1 MHLSQLRS
9 GKHPVEK
16 MQEDCDKYGF
26 DYSVAV
32 LMDGR
37 TEKVDRL
44 SERFFQLL
52 YQTRDPEHG
61 YNYKEQPW
69 ELAKS
74 RISAYKVPD
83 DYLDYFLDPRSFSG
97 RHKTSKKKLSKED

>member
-1 MHLSQLRS
+1 MHLTQLKN

-26 DYSVAV
+26 DYSIAV

-37 TEKVDRL
+37 TKKVDRL

-61 YNYKEQPW
+61 
-69 ELAKS
+69 
-74 RISAYKVPD
+74 YKVPD